1 MLKKMELLPN
11 EGGHFD
17 DYASV
22 LFDEALLAEGGQ
34 IEDPAG
40 FVRKIN
46 RLMLG

>member
-1 MLKKMELLPN
+1 
-11 EGGHFD
+11 
-17 DYASV
+17 
-22 LFDEALLAEGGQ
+22 LLAEGGQ